1 MDLPAPPVPLQELL
15 SATVAATRVSFDECL
30 ADAPHLHLKRLHSL
44 HKAVTEA
51 KVRFTGVL
59 AALRWQR
66 ELSGLHQ
73 EALSARDHVVST
85 ASLLQDLSQRFEE
98 GQRAVVASRVPMLDV
113 RTSIDVLANGTYS
126 FLPNWCLSEGESVVD
141 DAFVQRAREH
151 LHQRS
156 AVALLQHPPPT
167 ELGSPRF
174 ENGDTIF
181 FRENFFDFRLR
192 FLPLS
197 QNPDV
202 QWKLKTLVILVA
214 LEGQVPPPTTPLFH
228 KLQQALLEGKGLRV
242 VCDMLLSEIKR
253 FTRDVLYEGVKSV
266 AHRVP
271 NCDCPARLD
280 YEFIPDGDTPSA
292 KILYWGSSAVSQRS
306 QAVSIAKKRSEVIVT
321 CVSGALAVSHS
332 PPLVDEDDIPVSFQ
346 IMKSDGQ
353 GTGHVNILNLMSQ
366 VLSVHCRSMLR
377 QLLAAIELIPG
388 CNVNRSDECHVHAF
402 WNAGVV
408 GGLSLLVRVDPG
420 SGMFCAQS
428 PSFSDQDA
436 LSELNQ
442 TLNTASEL
450 EQISNAVSRWVAVFV
465 SSCIRAVAA
474 SMGLVAISRP
484 YTTPI
489 WRSPA
494 SKIANDDRFM
504 AVSVQL
510 KNSTMP
516 SHPLLWFDLPSCS
529 YFSKMFP
536 HTNGQSNVTVDVQ
549 SFASANIIKSLIT
562 RFLVDKNEQLALEI
576 VRDEA
581 SKCGI
586 KWALSGCKLF
596 VTLALGNGSVSKW
609 MLETVKKDSSHACSY
624 IFLSTDL
631 SDLYPLP
638 FISSSQPMRKASNC
652 MWLEDAVSAEG
663 NAIRVDLKLLTS
675 DICGQPINGLNSAVQ
690 ALHGAIKAFPKIS
703 QIFLELASVCA
714 IPTADASSSGCFSP
728 RQLTPR
734 SEASSS
740 ILSVLRFKGSI
751 DSFGPA
757 HVNVLLNDL
766 TSSITAASSC
776 CGVGIGWRQG
786 RISLCRMF
794 ETSVQDTAR
803 CIDVL
808 SPMLSLI
815 ESLLRPQLLI
825 FDAVALTCV
834 WFRLEQ
840 SINRFLSNTRL
851 QSGELSKSAFA
862 VYPVSLT
869 TVRICFMQLFWF
881 NIEFL
886 GTGLYDVNGN
896 TVQQYCITDAGASW
910 PRKRFR
916 DDSADTSAALSWNR
930 VFTQELYVFAA
941 KDCLTHMSSFSNQ
954 ATSHL
959 TAGVRSNKMR
969 DGMPA
974 CWTLS
979 CCTARF
985 L

>member
-1 MDLPAPPVPLQELL
+1 MLATIVRRWKEHSHPVTQLLPSPAMDPPAPPVPLQELL
-15 SATVAATRVSFDECL
+15 SATVAATRLSFDECL
-30 ADAPHLHLKRLHSL
+30 AEAPHLYLKRLHSL
-44 HKAVTEA
+44 QKAVAEA

-66 ELSGLHQ
+66 ELSGVHL
-73 EALSARDHVVST
+73 EALSARDHVAST

-98 GQRAVVASRVPMLDV
+98 GQRAVVASRVPMFDV

-126 FLPNWCLSEGESVVD
+126 FLPNWCLSEGESAVD
-141 DAFVQRAREH
+141 DAFVQRTREH

-156 AVALLQHPPPT
+156 AVALLQHPPPA

-197 QNPDV
+197 QNPSV

-228 KLQQALLEGKGLRV
+228 KLQQALLEGRGLRV

-253 FTRDVLYEGVKSV
+253 FTRDVLYEGIKSI

-280 YEFIPDGDTPSA
+280 YEFIADGDTPSA
-292 KILYWGSSAVSQRS
+292 KIFYWGNSIASQRS
-306 QAVSIAKKRSEVIVT
+306 QTVSIANRRSEVTVS
-321 CVSGALAVSHS
+321 CVYGALAVSHS
-332 PPLVDEDDIPVSFQ
+332 PPLVDEDDIPVAFQ

-377 QLLAAIELIPG
+377 QLLTAIESIPG
-388 CNVNRSDECHVHAF
+388 CNANRSDEFHVHAF
-402 WNAGVV
+402 WSAGVA

-428 PSFSDQDA
+428 HSFNDQDA
-436 LSELNQ
+436 MSELNQ
-442 TLNTASEL
+442 TLNTSSEL

-465 SSCIRAVAA
+465 SSCIRSVAA

-494 SKIANDDRFM
+494 SKITNDDRFM

-510 KNSTMP
+510 KNSAMS

-529 YFSKMFP
+529 YFCKMFP
-536 HTNGQSNVTVDVQ
+536 NTNGQSNVAVEVQ
-549 SFASANIIKSLIT
+549 SFACASIIKSLIM
-562 RFLVDKNEQLALEI
+562 RFLVDKNDQLALEV

-586 KWALSGCKLF
+586 KWALSGCKLY
-596 VTLALGNGSVSKW
+596 VTLALGNGSFSKW
-609 MLETVKKDSSHACSY
+609 MLETVKKDSSHACSHVF
-624 IFLSTDL
+624 ISTDL
-631 SDLYPLP
+631 SELYPLP
-638 FISSSQPMRKASNC
+638 FIVNTQPLRKADNYK
-652 MWLEDAVSAEG
+652 WLEDAVSTEG
-663 NAIRVDLKLLTS
+663 NAVRVNLKSLTS
-675 DICGQPINGLNSAVQ
+675 EICDQPINDLNSALQ
-690 ALHGAIKAFPKIS
+690 ALHTAVKAFPKIA
-703 QIFLELASVCA
+703 QICLELSSVCV
-714 IPTADASSSGCFSP
+714 IPATDALSSGCFSP
-728 RQLTPR
+728 RQMTPR

-751 DSFGPA
+751 ESFGPA
-757 HVNVLLNDL
+757 HLNILLNDL
-766 TSSITAASSC
+766 TSSVTTAPSC
-776 CGVGIGWRQG
+776 CGLGVGWRQG
-786 RISLCRMF
+786 RVSLCRIFDAPMK
-794 ETSVQDTAR
+794 ETAAS
-803 CIDVL
+803 IDVV

-815 ESLLRPQLLI
+815 ESLLRPQLLM
-825 FDAVALTCV
+825 FDAVALTCI

-840 SINRFLSNTRL
+840 SINRFLSNVRL
-851 QSGELSKSAFA
+851 HSGELSHSAFA

-886 GTGLYDVNGN
+886 GTGSHDVNSN
-896 TVQQYCITDAGASW
+896 IVQQYCITDAGAFW
-910 PRKRFR
+910 PRKRVR
-916 DDSADTSAALSWNR
+916 DDCADASVALSWNR
-930 VFTQELYVFAA
+930 VFTQEL
-941 KDCLTHMSSFSNQ
+941 
-954 ATSHL
+954 
-959 TAGVRSNKMR
+959 
-969 DGMPA
+969 
-974 CWTLS
+974 
-979 CCTARF
+979 
-985 L
+985 